1 VSPPPG
7 LDPAALGD
15 DAVLV
20 VREMLASE
28 GVSEDELDSAQQ
40 EGTLPLL
47 AVERLIL
54 PAVPDYDLQAVTER
68 TGLSEAQIGRLWRML
83 GYPVPRPGEAA
94 FTETDVELLGLIGQF
109 MAAEPAAS
117 ELVLHMSRVIGSS
130 MSRVA
135 SAQVDVISARVSGS
149 PRRGEVAGRP
159 VTDEQIVASA
169 SALLP
174 VVPRVLEAAWRR
186 HLLSAVRRR
195 LTLAESGQ
203 GQLGVVG
210 FADLVGWTA
219 LSQQVGDDTLASILD
234 QFEQLAYDVVTARA
248 GRVVKM
254 IGDEVMFTVDAP
266 RAGAEIALAL
276 SAGAR
281 AIDDL
286 SDLRVGLAYGPLLER
301 ESDLYGP
308 TVNLAS
314 RITGVAFPGT
324 IVVNEALR
332 KELADDQ
339 RYRLRAM
346 RPRYLKDF
354 GRVPLWVLRAASAG
368 DGGATARRRA

>member
-1 VSPPPG
+1 VSRTPG

-15 DAVLV
+15 DAVRV
-20 VREMLASE
+20 VREMLAAQ
-28 GVSEDELDSAQQ
+28 GVSEEELYEAQR
-40 EGTLPLL
+40 EGTLPLM

-54 PAVPDYDLQAVTER
+54 PTAPQHDLAAVTER
-68 TGLSEAQIGRLWRML
+68 TGLGAAEIGKIWRML
-83 GYPVPRPGEAA
+83 GYPLPRPGERA

-109 MAAEPAAS
+109 MAADPAAGDV
-117 ELVLHMSRVIGSS
+117 VLHMSRVVGSA

-186 HLLSAVRRR
+186 HLLTAIRRR
-195 LTLAESGQ
+195 LTIAESGQ

-219 LSQQVGDDTLASILD
+219 LSQQVGDETLALILD

-281 AIDDL
+281 EVDDL
-286 SDLRVGLAYGPLLER
+286 SEVRVGIAYGPLLER

-339 RYRLRAM
+339 RYRLRSM

-354 GRVPLWVLRAASAG
+354 GRMPLWVLRAASAG
-368 DGGATARRRA
+368 DGRAERRDG

>member
-1 VSPPPG
+1 VSRTPG

-15 DAVLV
+15 DAVRV
-20 VREMLASE
+20 VREMLAAQ
-28 GVSEDELDSAQQ
+28 GVSEDELDEARRD
-40 EGTLPLL
+40 GTLPLM

-54 PAVPDYDLQAVTER
+54 PTAPVHDLAAVTEL
-68 TGLSEAQIGRLWRML
+68 TGLSAADIGKIWRML
-83 GYPVPRPGEAA
+83 GYPLPRSGEKA
-94 FTETDVELLGLIGQF
+94 FTETDVELLGLIGEF
-109 MAAEPAAS
+109 MAADPAAS
-117 ELVLHMSRVIGSS
+117 DVVLHMSRVVGSA

-186 HLLSAVRRR
+186 HLLTAVRRR
-195 LTLAESGQ
+195 LTIAESGQ

-219 LSQQVGDDTLASILD
+219 LSQQVGDETLALILD

-254 IGDEVMFTVDAP
+254 IGDEVMFTVDAA

-281 AIDDL
+281 EVDDL
-286 SDLRVGLAYGPLLER
+286 SEVRVGIAYGPLLER

-339 RYRLRAM
+339 RYRLRSM

-354 GRVPLWVLRAASAG
+354 GRMPLWVLRAASAG
-368 DGGATARRRA
+368 DGRVARRDG

>member
-1 VSPPPG
+1 MSPPPG

-15 DAVLV
+15 DAVRV
-20 VREMLASE
+20 VREMLAAE
-28 GVSEDELDSAQQ
+28 GVSEDDLDAAQQ

-54 PAVPDYDLQAVTER
+54 PAVPDYDTQAVTER
-68 TGLSEAQIGRLWRML
+68 TGLSAGQIGKLWRML
-83 GYPVPRPGEAA
+83 GYPVPRPGEPA
-94 FTETDVELLGLIGQF
+94 FTDTDVELLGLIGQF
-109 MAAEPAAS
+109 MAAEPAAN

-149 PRRGEVAGRP
+149 PRRGEVAGRQ

-186 HLLSAVRRR
+186 HLLTAVRRR
-195 LTLAESGQ
+195 LTIAESGQ

-254 IGDEVMFTVDAP
+254 IGDEVMFTVDAA

-281 AIDDL
+281 GIDDL

-314 RITGVAFPGT
+314 RVTASLARSKGAPNNVA
-324 IVVNEALR
+324 
-332 KELADDQ
+332 
-339 RYRLRAM
+339 
-346 RPRYLKDF
+346 
-354 GRVPLWVLRAASAG
+354 LW
-368 DGGATARRRA
+368 T

>member
-1 VSPPPG
+1 VSVPPG

-15 DAVLV
+15 DAVRV
-20 VREMLASE
+20 VRELLAAQ
-28 GVSEDELDSAQQ
+28 GVGEDELDDAQR
-40 EGTLPLL
+40 EGTLPLM

-54 PAVPDYDLQAVTER
+54 PAVPTHDLSAVTER
-68 TGLSEAQIGRLWRML
+68 TGLSEAQIGKLWRML
-83 GYPVPRPGEAA
+83 GYPVPRPGEVA
-94 FTETDVELLGLIGQF
+94 FTESDVELLALIGQF
-109 MAAEPAAS
+109 MDATPAAND
-117 ELVLHMSRVIGSS
+117 LVLHMSRVIGSA

-149 PRRGEVAGRP
+149 PRRGEVGGQP

-186 HLLSAVRRR
+186 HLLSAIRRR
-195 LTLAESGQ
+195 LTIAESGQ

-219 LSQQVGDDTLASILD
+219 LSQQVGDETLASILD

-276 SAGAR
+276 SGGAR
-281 AIDDL
+281 DIAEL
-286 SDLRVGLAYGPLLER
+286 SEVRGGLAYGPLLER

-324 IVVNEALR
+324 IVVNEALH

-339 RYRLRAM
+339 RYRLRSM

-354 GRVPLWVLRAASAG
+354 GRMPLWVLRPAAVMPR
-368 DGGATARRRA
+368 AR

>member
-1 VSPPPG
+1 VSPTPG

-15 DAVLV
+15 DAVRM
-20 VREMLASE
+20 VREMLAAQ
-28 GVSEDELDSAQQ
+28 GVSEDELDDAQR

-54 PAVPDYDLQAVTER
+54 PTAPVHDLAAVTAR
-68 TGLSEAQIGRLWRML
+68 TGLSEAEIGKIWRML
-83 GYPVPRPGEAA
+83 GYPQPRPEERA

-109 MAAEPAAS
+109 MAADPAAGDV
-117 ELVLHMSRVIGSS
+117 VLHMSRVVGSA

-135 SAQVDVISARVSGS
+135 SAQVDVISARASGS

-186 HLLSAVRRR
+186 HLLTAIRRR
-195 LTLAESGQ
+195 LTIAESGQ

-219 LSQQVGDDTLASILD
+219 LSQQVGDETLALILD

-266 RAGAEIALAL
+266 VAGAEIALAL

-281 AIDDL
+281 EVDDL
-286 SDLRVGLAYGPLLER
+286 SEVRVGIAYGPLLER

-339 RYRLRAM
+339 HYRLRSM

-354 GRVPLWVLRAASAG
+354 GRMPLWVLRAASAG
-368 DGGATARRRA
+368 DGRAARRDG

>member
-1 VSPPPG
+1 VSPAPG

-15 DAVLV
+15 DALRV
-20 VREMLASE
+20 VREMLAAQ
-28 GVSEDELDSAQQ
+28 GVSEDELDEAQR

-54 PAVPDYDLQAVTER
+54 PTAPAHDLAAVIEC
-68 TGLSEAQIGRLWRML
+68 TGLSAAEIGKIWRML
-83 GYPVPRPGEAA
+83 GYPLPRPGETA
-94 FTETDVELLGLIGQF
+94 FTDTDVELLGMIGQF
-109 MAAEPAAS
+109 MAADPAAS
-117 ELVLHMSRVIGSS
+117 DVVLHMSRVVGSA

-135 SAQVDVISARVSGS
+135 SAQVDVISARATGS

-174 VVPRVLEAAWRR
+174 LVPRVLDAAWRR
-186 HLLSAVRRR
+186 HLLTAIRRR
-195 LTLAESGQ
+195 LTIAESGQ
-203 GQLGVVG
+203 GQLGAVG

-219 LSQQVGDDTLASILD
+219 LSQQVGDETLALILD

-266 RAGAEIALAL
+266 VAGAEIALAL

-281 AIDDL
+281 EVDDL
-286 SDLRVGLAYGPLLER
+286 SEVRVGIAYGPLLER

-339 RYRLRAM
+339 HYRLRSM

-354 GRVPLWVLRAASAG
+354 GRMPLWVLRAASAS
-368 DGGATARRRA
+368 DGRAARQDG

>member
-1 VSPPPG
+1 MSPPPG
-7 LDPAALGD
+7 LDPAALGE
-15 DAVLV
+15 DAVKV
-20 VREMLASE
+20 VRELLAAQ
-28 GVSEDELDSAQQ
+28 GVSEDELDAAQR

-54 PAVPDYDLQAVTER
+54 PTAPAYDLEAVTER
-68 TGLSEAQIGRLWRML
+68 TGLGAADIGKLWRML
-83 GYPVPRPGEAA
+83 GYPVPRPGEVA
-94 FTETDVELLGLIGQF
+94 FTETDVELLAQIGQF
-109 MAAEPAAS
+109 MGATPAAND
-117 ELVLHMSRVIGSS
+117 LVLHMSRVIGSA

-135 SAQVDVISARVSGS
+135 SSQVDVISARVSGS
-149 PRRGEVAGRP
+149 PQRGEVGGRP

-169 SALLP
+169 AALLP

-195 LTLAESGQ
+195 LTIAESGR

-219 LSQQVGDDTLASILD
+219 LSQQVGDETLASILD
-234 QFEQLAYDVVTARA
+234 QFEQLAYDTVTARA

-266 RAGAEIALAL
+266 RAAAEIALAL
-276 SAGAR
+276 AAGAR
-281 AIDDL
+281 NIDDL

-324 IVVNEALR
+324 IVVNQALR
-332 KELADDQ
+332 DELAGDQ
-339 RYRLRAM
+339 RYRLRSM

-354 GRVPLWVLRAASAG
+354 GRVPLWVLRPAVTG
-368 DGGATARRRA
+368 DERGPARQHG

>member
-1 VSPPPG
+1 
-7 LDPAALGD
+7 
-15 DAVLV
+15 
-20 VREMLASE
+20 M
-28 GVSEDELDSAQQ
+28 
-40 EGTLPLL
+40 

-54 PAVPDYDLQAVTER
+54 PAVPTHDLSAVTER
-68 TGLSEAQIGRLWRML
+68 TGLSEAQIGKLWRML
-83 GYPVPRPGEAA
+83 GYPVPRPGEVA
-94 FTETDVELLGLIGQF
+94 FTESDVELLALIGQF
-109 MAAEPAAS
+109 MDATPAAND
-117 ELVLHMSRVIGSS
+117 LVLHMSRVIGSA

-149 PRRGEVAGRP
+149 PRRGEVGGQP

-186 HLLSAVRRR
+186 HLLSAIRRR
-195 LTLAESGQ
+195 LTIAESGQ

-219 LSQQVGDDTLASILD
+219 LSQQVGDETLASILD
-234 QFEQLAYDVVTARA
+234 QFERLAYDVVTARA

-276 SAGAR
+276 SGGAR
-281 AIDDL
+281 DIAEL
-286 SDLRVGLAYGPLLER
+286 SEVRGGLAYGPLLER

-324 IVVNEALR
+324 IVVNEALH

-339 RYRLRAM
+339 RYRLRSM

-354 GRVPLWVLRAASAG
+354 GRMPLWVLRPAAVMPR
-368 DGGATARRRA
+368 AR